1 MTRLNLALGLL
12 SLTLGLCATFWAP
25 GELLALWR
33 ANPDAA
39 RVILVELRL
48 PRALLALLIGGTLGA
63 CGAALQGLLRNPLA
77 SPDIMGTSTGAAFG
91 AVVTSYFFG
100 VMGTAVLT
108 GGAMAGAMLALIL
121 LLLLAGRNAST
132 ETLILAG
139 VAISAL
145 GAALTNLALS
155 LAPSPFALYDVLF
168 WLLGSLA
175 DRSRDQLLWT
185 APPMILGIALL
196 LRHRRAL
203 DRLALGEEVAISLG
217 VRMPALRRDIVIGTG
232 IAVGASVA
240 AAGAIGFVGLVVP
253 HLVRPLVGQRPG
265 SALVP
270 SILGGACLLTLADM
284 AVRLPITTQEMKL
297 GVLTALIGAP
307 FFLHLILGRR
317 GQTI

>member
-1 MTRLNLALGLL
+1 MTRLNATLLLLALGL
-12 SLTLGLCATFWAP
+12 GLCSLFWAP
-25 GELLALWR
+25 WELIALWR

-48 PRALLALLIGGTLGA
+48 PRAVLALVVGATLGA
-63 CGAALQGLLRNPLA
+63 SGAALQGLLRNPLA

-108 GGAMAGAMLALIL
+108 GGAMAGALLALLL
-121 LLLLAGRNAST
+121 LLLLAGRNATT
-132 ETLILAG
+132 ETLVLAG
-139 VAISAL
+139 VAISAF

-185 APPMILGIALL
+185 APPMLLGIGLL

-203 DRLALGEEVAISLG
+203 DRLALGEDVAISLG
-217 VRMPALRRDIVIGTG
+217 VRLPALRRDLVIGTG

-253 HLVRPLVGQRPG
+253 HLVRPHVGQRPG

-270 SILGGACLLTLADM
+270 SMLGGACLLTLADM
-284 AVRLPITTQEMKL
+284 AVRLPLLAQEMKL

-307 FFLHLILGRR
+307 FFLHLILKRR
-317 GQTI
+317 RRDI